1 MGKLIFSS
9 FIRIRKALSGKGFS
23 NIPGVKSIYGHFYK
37 IVDPK
42 GIIEITIQGNKM
54 YVNSQDKVIVPQLLT
69 QGVWEKYET
78 ELLSSSV
85 KRGDVILDIGANFGY
100 FSIMA
105 AKLVGNEGKVYAF
118 EPEPD
123 NYQLLIKNIKLNGYT
138 NIIPI
143 QKAVSNRNGKLKL
156 YLDKINWG
164 GSSFSEDNI
173 LPQKE
178 GFIEVETTNLD
189 DFFQNEVKDSRVSFI
204 KLDVEGAEGLVLEGA
219 DKILQNN
226 DLKILM
232 EFWPY
237 GLRNLGTDP
246 YKLLKNLHEYG
257 LKIQLIDEKNETV
270 KEEGIQK
277 IIKICESTSNG
288 MGQVNLLL
296 EK

>member
-9 FIRIRKALSGKGFS
+9 FVRIKKALSGKGFS
-23 NIPGVKSIYGHFYK
+23 NIPGVKALYEYLFK
-37 IVDPK
+37 MVDPK
-42 GIIEITIQGNKM
+42 GIIEISIQGNKM

-78 ELLSSSV
+78 ELFSSSL
-85 KRGDVILDIGANFGY
+85 KRGDVVLDIGANFGY
-100 FSIMA
+100 FSIIA
-105 AKLVGNEGKVYAF
+105 AKQVGNQGKVYAF

-123 NYQLLIKNIKLNGYT
+123 NYQLLVKNIELNGYT

-156 YLDKINWG
+156 FLDKINWG

-178 GFIEVETTNLD
+178 GFIEVETTILD
-189 DFFQNEVKDSRVSFI
+189 DFFENEVKDSRVNFI

-219 DKILQNN
+219 AKILQNN

-246 YKLLKNLHEYG
+246 IKLLQTLHEYG
-257 LKIQLIDEKNETV
+257 FKIQLIDEKNETV
-270 KEEGIQK
+270 KEEGIYK
-277 IIKICESTSNG
+277 ITNICESATNG
-288 MGQVNLLL
+288 VEQVNLFMG
-296 EK
+296 K